1 MASLAASNTT
11 NSPSMGNTNQVT
23 REEVDELLIDIHTQ
37 QGTMCPIGQTA
48 FKDPVNTVD
57 GQTYER
63 ENIQRWFD
71 GGNRTSL
78 GTTLSDLTL
87 TPNLEKKAQVK
98 AIEALRP
105 FVKRFLEH
113 SKKLS
118 RLEDILDDVEA
129 RERRAKQ
136 AEEERKRKEAEAAEE
151 ERKRKEEEAAA
162 EEERRNQEAERINR
176 QRKEAEEQ
184 RQRDMQQKY
193 QYDVQLYKRSLG
205 LA

>member
-136 AEEERKRKEAEAAEE
+136 AEEERKRKE
-151 ERKRKEEEAAA
+151 EEAAA